1 MKQLPTATLNPPET
15 AQALPMQTARDV
27 ISIFFYKKNVF
38 VGVFA
43 GILLITIAIAFLSP
57 PRYETSADL
66 LVKPALARPFAIT
79 PEGAGIFT
87 TEVTLKNLNTII
99 FLLQSS
105 EHLAQVAEKLGM
117 AKREDPIDMQKA
129 IARLKSRLQA
139 EPLTESNVIK
149 VSFSSDNPQ
158 EAAKTL
164 DALVKSFVD
173 YYIEINRLSGGIEF
187 FRNQTE
193 YLQKRLEQLNREIE
207 QVSSQTGVV
216 DPAVQRQSL
225 LQLVRDLEQERMRT
239 LTSIEQIRA
248 KYGAF
253 TEALKRFETQGGGS
267 GSIGLPKT
275 AVYEYPALVE
285 MEKSLAQ
292 LTINLQRARN
302 DYQAGAKPVRDAE
315 AQYGNMRQQ
324 IRQYLRQII
333 DDLKVEERSAR
344 NLLDALEKRIDDL
357 SRQTVQLSGASL
369 TLEQLQL
376 ERDLARK
383 QYGLYVDKQEEAR
396 INQAK
401 DDARF
406 VNVSI
411 AARPQPPAS
420 PVFPRPGLMIALA
433 LLIGPL
439 IAAGVS
445 AAVYQAEQRIYTQSD
460 AAGLVPLLGVLDE
473 QPGLSPL
480 SASSIHSMRPK
491 NEILGHS

>member
-1 MKQLPTATLNPPET
+1 MKQFSTATLNAPET
-15 AQALPMQTARDV
+15 TQAAPTQTARDV
-27 ISIFFYKKNVF
+27 ISILFYKKAVF
-38 VGVFA
+38 AGVFA

-57 PRYETSADL
+57 PRYQTSADL
-66 LVKPALARPFAIT
+66 LVKPALSRPFSVT
-79 PEGAGIFT
+79 PEGTGFFT
-87 TEVTLKNLNTII
+87 SEVTLKQLNTII

-105 EHLAQVAEKLGM
+105 EHLAQVAERLGM
-117 AKREDPIDMQKA
+117 AKRENRVDMQKA
-129 IARLKSRLQA
+129 VARLKAHLHA
-139 EPLTESNVIK
+139 EPLTESNVVR
-149 VSFSSDNPQ
+149 VSFDSENPQ

-164 DALVKSFVD
+164 DVLVKTFAD
-173 YYIEINRLSGGIEF
+173 YYVEINRISGGIEF

-193 YLQKRLEQLNREIE
+193 YLQKRLGQINREIE
-207 QVSSQTGVV
+207 LASAQTGVV

-225 LQLVRDLEQERMRT
+225 LQLGRDLEQERMKT
-239 LTSIEQIRA
+239 LSSIEQIRA
-248 KYGAF
+248 KYGSF
-253 TEALKRFETQGGGS
+253 TEALKRFETQGGS

-275 AVYEYPALVE
+275 AVYDYPALVE

-302 DYQAGAKPVRDAE
+302 DYQMGAKPVRDAE

-333 DDLKVEERSAR
+333 DDLKGEERSASD
-344 NLLDALEKRIDDL
+344 LLASLEKRIDDL
-357 SRQTVQLSGASL
+357 SHQTVQLSGASL
-369 TLEQLQL
+369 TFEQLQL
-376 ERDLARK
+376 ERDLVRK

-406 VNVSI
+406 VNVLI
-411 AARPQPPAS
+411 AAHPQAPTS

-439 IAAGVS
+439 IAAGLS

-460 AAGLVPLLGVLDE
+460 AATLVPLLGVLDE
-473 QPGLSPL
+473 QPALSPF
-480 SASSIHSMRPK
+480 SASSTPSMRPR
-491 NEILGHS
+491 NEILRHS